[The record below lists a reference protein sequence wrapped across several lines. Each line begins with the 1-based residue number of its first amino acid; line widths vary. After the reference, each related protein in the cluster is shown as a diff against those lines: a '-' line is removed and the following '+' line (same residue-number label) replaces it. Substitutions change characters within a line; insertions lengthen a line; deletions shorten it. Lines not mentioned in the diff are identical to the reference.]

1 MILFLIILLSV
12 VMVLDCI
19 ILVFLV
25 LMQLPKKE
33 AGAGLAFGG
42 GATDALFGA
51 GSGNFLTKTTKWTA
65 GIFFALALM
74 LSLLQSYRAHQPGS
88 DFLQHVK
95 EHRDAQPEIGAPP
108 ANATPPANTTP
119 GTPPPANPPPITQPA
134 ANAAGA
140 SNALLTPQV
149 ESNPP
154 AASNTAP
161 AATQK

>member
-1 MILFLIILLSV
+1 MILFLIIMLSV

-19 ILVFLV
+19 ILCFLV

-65 GIFFALALM
+65 GIFFALALV

-88 DFLQHVK
+88 DFLQRVK
-95 EHRDAQPEIGAPP
+95 EHAKAQPEMGP
-108 ANATPPANTTP
+108 APANTTP
-119 GTPPPANPPPITQPA
+119 ATPPSTTTVPSAPPPLTQPTE
-134 ANAAGA
+134 GT
-140 SNALLTPQV
+140 SNGLLTPQV
-149 ESNPP
+149 ES
-154 AASNTAP
+154 TAP
-161 AATQK
+161 AAATSNAPAQK